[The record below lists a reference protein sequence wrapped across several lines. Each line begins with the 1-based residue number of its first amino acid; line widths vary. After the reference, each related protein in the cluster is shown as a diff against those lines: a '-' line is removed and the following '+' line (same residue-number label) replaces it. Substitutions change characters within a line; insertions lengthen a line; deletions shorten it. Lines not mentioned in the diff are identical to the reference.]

1 MQSPLDSSDERG
13 LFLTGCHVATVAPS
27 PRNPLTALRSLLHLL
42 LLSALVAL
50 PAGAAELRH
59 DGLDDVSMER
69 LREAMRSWQP
79 MAQAWFRLRA
89 GDAQGALM
97 DAKRLARER
106 PKSADAWHLVGI
118 ASAAAG
124 KPMAAE
130 QALRRS
136 LRLAPDG
143 WVAMHLTSNLLD
155 RDRVAAADRVLRK
168 VEGGLPTDAQFT
180 RALAWVFVAR
190 GEIESAR
197 DLLQSLEGETRE
209 AVLSWQLSTLL
220 AAEGDAP
227 AALEAIRRAVANDP
241 EHPVYRR
248 ELFERLVA
256 TGDWSG
262 LVAAT
267 KERGAD
273 AVGGGLAPYY
283 KGIGLLRLGKTDAAI
298 VAFSEVV
305 EHGRPEPAPLAGAA
319 GYLLQLGAYLDAER
333 AARAALKGAEED
345 APLHHL
351 LAMSLTRV
359 KREGEAL
366 AHYRRAAELSEEN
379 ANYRFDLLV
388 SLCSLSRTDELTV
401 AIAGARRD
409 FPEDERLDALESRCV
424 VPGS

>member
-1 MQSPLDSSDERG
+1 M
-13 LFLTGCHVATVAPS
+13 
-27 PRNPLTALRSLLHLL
+27 TALQSLLSFL

-50 PAGAAELRH
+50 PAGAAESRH

-89 GDAQGALM
+89 GDAQGAFT

-106 PKSADAWHLVGI
+106 PRSADAWHLVGI

-124 KPMAAE
+124 KPMVAE

-143 WVAMHLTSNLLD
+143 WVAMHLTSTLLD
-155 RDRVAAADRVLRK
+155 RGRVGAADRVLRK
-168 VEGGLPTDAQFT
+168 VEGGLRTDAQFT
-180 RALAWVFVAR
+180 RARAWVFVAR
-190 GEIESAR
+190 GELESAR
-197 DLLQSLEGETRE
+197 GLLQSLEGETRE

-227 AALEAIRRAVANDP
+227 AALAAIRRAVANDP

-256 TGDWSG
+256 AGDWSG
-262 LVAAT
+262 LVAAAT
-267 KERGAD
+267 ERGAD

-283 KGIGLLRLGKTDAAI
+283 KGIGLLRLGKTDESIAAF
-298 VAFSEVV
+298 AAVV

-319 GYLLQLGAYLDAER
+319 GYLLQLGAYPAAER
-333 AARAALKGAEED
+333 AARVALKGAEED

-351 LAMSLTRV
+351 LAMTLTRV
-359 KREGEAL
+359 QREGEAL
-366 AHYRRAAELSEEN
+366 AHYRRAAELSEDN

-388 SLCSLSRTDELTV
+388 SLCSLSRTDELIA
-401 AIAGARRD
+401 AIAAARRD